1 MINTPA
7 NLFQHCRSFTETTIL
22 PKYRL
27 TLDCYVTIHRIPGIL
42 LFLGSLFCFLWFF
55 HIKLSLT
62 ADLHSACKMHKRT
75 LNLLIGLV
83 LCIWSCDHYN
93 VQSLTEG
100 SFIQAVALSYQ
111 SGDSVA
117 YHTIP
122 NPDDSPCACHGS
134 QAHTSPDTDLPVM
147 FLFGILFGIRYFS
160 LRSLSIPSDSPF
172 AYFHNAALALS

>member
-27 TLDCYVTIHRIPGIL
+27 I
-42 LFLGSLFCFLWFF
+42 F
-55 HIKLSLT
+55 HMKLSLT

-93 VQSLTEG
+93 VQSLPEG

-122 NPDDSPCACHGS
+122 NFFTYRYS
-134 QAHTSPDTDLPVM
+134 QTILLVLILQHVHHQKPICVRCSVLIYNFKILI
-147 FLFGILFGIRYFS
+147 FL
-160 LRSLSIPSDSPF
+160 
-172 AYFHNAALALS
+172 